1 MGEYNRMQIIKR
13 RFFAMRNGIIADT
26 LRKAGLDY
34 RMVFGLNLPQITE
47 IAADQP
53 KEAALAEELW
63 ADRRTRESLLLAP
76 MLYPSDAMDAATAL
90 RWMNEVTT
98 TEVADVLC
106 LRLLRYINGGSD
118 LATSAMTSDSPMVR
132 YTALRLMLNL
142 LNLSATPAGQEA
154 GLPDTVTLAR
164 AYRPFAEAEQAAEE
178 PVTRTVA
185 RQLAEEI
192 AFLLEDDE

>member
-1 MGEYNRMQIIKR
+1 MADYNRMQIIKR

-34 RMVFGLNLPQITE
+34 RMIFGLNLPQIAE
-47 IAADQP
+47 IAAEQP

-76 MLYPSDAMDAATAL
+76 MLYPAGEMDAATAM
-90 RWMNEVTT
+90 RWISEVTT

-106 LRLLRYINGGSD
+106 LKLLRHTHNALDTAIGA
-118 LATSAMTSDSPMVR
+118 LTSDEPMMR

-142 LNLSATPAGQEA
+142 LNIAASPAGREA
-154 GLPDTVTLAR
+154 GLPDRATLANTL
-164 AYRPFAEAEQAAEE
+164 RPFAEAEISVRE
-178 PVTRTVA
+178 PLTRGVA
-185 RQLAEEI
+185 TQLLDEI
-192 AFLLEDDE
+192 EFV

>member
-1 MGEYNRMQIIKR
+1 MADYNRMQIIKR

-34 RMVFGLNLPQITE
+34 RMIFGLNLPQITE

-53 KEAALAEELW
+53 KGVDVAEELW

-76 MLYPSDAMDAATAL
+76 MLYPAAEMDAATAM
-90 RWMNEVTT
+90 RWINEVPT

-106 LRLLRYINGGSD
+106 LKLLRHTRGALDTAI
-118 LATSAMTSDSPMVR
+118 SAMTSDAPMVR

-142 LNLSATPAGQEA
+142 LNLSATAAGRET
-154 GLPDTVTLAR
+154 GLPEQTELANMMS
-164 AYRPFAEAEQAAEE
+164 PFAEAELATAE
-178 PVTRTVA
+178 PVTRGVA
-185 RQLAEEI
+185 AQL
-192 AFLLEDDE
+192 LDETEFIKSY

>member
-1 MGEYNRMQIIKR
+1 MQIIKR

-34 RMVFGLNLPQITE
+34 RMIFGLNLPQITE

-63 ADRRTRESLLLAP
+63 ADRRTRESMLLAP
-76 MLYPSDAMDAATAL
+76 MLYPAAGMDADTAT
-90 RWMNEVTT
+90 RWMSEVPT

-106 LRLLRYINGGSD
+106 LKLLRHIRGALD
-118 LATSAMTSDSPMVR
+118 TAISAMTSDAPMMR

-142 LNLSATPAGQEA
+142 LNLSATPAGREA
-154 GLPDTVTLAR
+154 GLPSPTDLADTLSA
-164 AYRPFAEAEQAAEE
+164 FAEAELATAE
-178 PVTRTVA
+178 PVTRGVA
-185 RQLAEEI
+185 AQL
-192 AFLLEDDE
+192 LDETDFIKSD